1 MEFISFKIFV
11 IVLEA
16 STLTLAYSINDTK
29 DLLTDLFTSNS
40 YNKKVR
46 PIKDQDKEVNVT
58 ISFHISAITQFDEQE
73 ESLTTAGFLRV
84 EWVDEMLAWK
94 EADHNGI
101 VRLIMPQDDIWKPD
115 ISLRNS
121 FSSFKGLGSP
131 YFNAWVVDSGYV
143 QWEPFQIFK
152 STCSVDITYF
162 PYDSQTCEMKFTAW
176 SYTPT
181 DVNFLSSTGI
191 SKTDYL
197 ESSTWDLAS
206 TSTKV
211 LNVNTP
217 TIIFT
222 LKLNRKPLFYVLNM
236 IVPVI
241 LLSVMNIF
249 TFALPVKSGE
259 RASYAVTLFLSISVF
274 LTIIASEF
282 PKNSDNLSILALYLI
297 LMTSVSTIFVLVSV
311 LQIRLVNRDEENM
324 VIGTFYKLLLRL
336 VTVLKCNTCNGRK
349 KRIDATGES
358 TDARSSDILEQPE
371 AEAEVT
377 WSDVVHAMDFLCFW
391 IGCFV
396 IFVVTL
402 TIMLLLL
409 NNPQRL

>member
-1 MEFISFKIFV
+1 MDFVSVKILV

-29 DLLTDLFTSNS
+29 DLLTELFTSNS

-58 ISFHISAITQFDEQE
+58 ITFQISAITQFDEQE
-73 ESLTTAGFLRV
+73 ESLTTAGYLSV
-84 EWVDEMLAWK
+84 EWVDEMLAWAT
-94 EADHNGI
+94 ADHNGI
-101 VRLIMPQDDIWKPD
+101 SRLIVPQDDIWKPD

-121 FSSFKGLGSP
+121 FSSFKGLGSS
-131 YFNAWVVDSGYV
+131 YFNAWIISNGDV

-152 STCSVDITYF
+152 STCSVDITFF
-162 PYDSQTCEMKFTAW
+162 PYDSQTCEMKFIAW
-176 SYTPT
+176 SYSKNE
-181 DVNFLSSTGI
+181 VKFFLSSGI
-191 SKTDYL
+191 MKTDYS
-197 ESSTWDLAS
+197 ESATWEIAKMSSKAS
-206 TSTKV
+206 
-211 LNVNTP
+211 NEDTP

-241 LLSVMNIF
+241 LLSFMNIF

-336 VTVLKCNTCNGRK
+336 VNVLICNKCNGRK
-349 KRIDATGES
+349 KKVDAIGES
-358 TDARSSDILEQPE
+358 KDTDNSGIPDQSE

-377 WSDVVHAMDFLCFW
+377 WLDVVHAMDFLCFW
-391 IGCFV
+391 IGSFV

-409 NNPQRL
+409 NNPQRN